1 MGLREADSPARAV
14 LPRLRSQTLLSLRI
28 NQFPFYL
35 DPSQLRAKSLSTL
48 FSWLISVTSAPESL
62 GLSVFP
68 QTAQYPFSLS
78 QAGDPAIWFPPW

>member
-48 FSWLISVTSAPESL
+48 FSWLISVTSSESL
-62 GLSVFP
+62 GFSVFP
-68 QTAQYPFSLS
+68 KQLSILSLS